1 MKSTSKSFVIS
12 FVLIL
17 VLSAGVYAS
26 EKQKSDVVTIK
37 TSAICGSCKKRIE
50 KVLLATPGVE
60 EAILNLNNKKVKVQ
74 FDPSKTNA
82 AQLRQVI
89 ANTGYDADDVKKNEE
104 AFTKLPECCQRPME
118 GDIH

>member
-1 MKSTSKSFVIS
+1 MKSTTKSFIAS

-26 EKQKSDVVTIK
+26 EKNKSEVANVK
-37 TSAICGSCKKRIE
+37 TTAICGSCKKRIE

-60 EAILNLNNKKVKVQ
+60 EAILNLNTKKVKVK
-74 FDPSKTNA
+74 FDSSKVTL

-89 ANTGYDADDVKKNEE
+89 ADTGYDADEVKKNEA
-104 AFTKLPECCQRPME
+104 AFAKLPECCQRPME
-118 GDIH
+118 GDVD